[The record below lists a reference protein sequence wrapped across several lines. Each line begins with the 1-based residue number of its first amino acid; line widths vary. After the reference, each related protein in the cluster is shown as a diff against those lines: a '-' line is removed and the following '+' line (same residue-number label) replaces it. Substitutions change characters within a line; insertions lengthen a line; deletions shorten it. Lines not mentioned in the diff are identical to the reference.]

1 MAIAP
6 SVLSA
11 DFSKLEDEV
20 RAAEHAGADLIH
32 LDVMDGHFV
41 PNLTF
46 GPMIVK
52 AIRKITELPLDT
64 HLMIEN
70 PDKYIPEFA
79 EAGSDIITVHIEAS
93 SDIKRDLKLI
103 RDNGK
108 KSGITLNPD
117 TPVEKV
123 TGYFDGIDMLL
134 IMSVFPGF
142 AGQSFMPEVLPKIER
157 ACAIREEKGLDFAIE
172 IDGGIT
178 STTAPQALEAGA
190 DILVA
195 GSAVFKKPDYAEAIR
210 VIREAR

>member
-1 MAIAP
+1 M
-6 SVLSA
+6 
-11 DFSKLEDEV
+11 
-20 RAAEHAGADLIH
+20 H

-41 PNLTF
+41 PVITF

-52 AIRKITELPLDT
+52 AIRKLTELPLDT

-70 PDKYIPEFA
+70 PDKYISEFA

-93 SDIKRDLKLI
+93 TDIERDLKLI

-108 KSGITLNPD
+108 KAGITLNPD
-117 TPVEKV
+117 TDIDKV
-123 TGYFDGIDMLL
+123 SGYFDAIDMLL
-134 IMSVFPGF
+134 VMSVFPGY
-142 AGQSFMPEVLPKIER
+142 AGQSFMPEVLPKIVR
-157 ACAIREEKGLDFAIE
+157 ACEIREKEGLDFAIE

-178 STTAPQALEAGA
+178 SSTAPQALDAGA

-210 VIREAR
+210 VIREAK